1 MSLGRKAKRAAA
13 TGVVLATGSL
23 SSCGEEIAVDPPPPP
38 LACNTVDQ
46 GQSLVATAE
55 RVDRALTVRVSQSP
69 TLDGQWFA
77 QWKSVEVIETS
88 GVTVANIVTSPDGV
102 HGELLITLL
111 LESDNTTA
119 ASFKLRGVVYGY
131 NGIEC
136 TVTRTFTITIDGQ
149 SVVVARREAPTHGLP
164 LASREPAAIVVTGRS
179 EGRIEFRAHTNHS
192 GSHEA
197 RWFVTGG
204 SIEPE
209 VGDRASWQPPVEA
222 GLYQVRLVVD
232 YGQDGLAVDNATFEV
247 TPQVTS

>member
-1 MSLGRKAKRAAA
+1 MSLRRKAKKAAA

-55 RVDRALTVRVSQSP
+55 RVDRALTVMMRQL
-69 TLDGQWFA
+69 TDQDGQWFA
-77 QWKSVEVIETS
+77 QWKSVEVIEPE
-88 GVTVANIVTSPDGV
+88 GVAVANIVTGPDGAYDAV
-102 HGELLITLL
+102 LITLL
-111 LESDNTTA
+111 LESDATTA
-119 ASFKLRGVVYGY
+119 ASFRLRGVVYGY
-131 NGIEC
+131 GGVEC
-136 TVTRTFTITIDGQ
+136 TVSRTFTITIDGQ
-149 SVVVARREAPTHGLP
+149 NVVVAQRQAPTHGLP

-179 EGRIEFRAHTNHS
+179 EGRIEFRAHTNHR

-197 RWFVTGG
+197 RWSVTGG
-204 SIEPE
+204 TIEPE

-232 YGQDGLAVDNATFEV
+232 YGPDGLAVDNATFEV
-247 TPQVTS
+247 TPQG